1 MTSCCKPCDTQP
13 RTALSIIPVSP
24 GSSGHFFKVKIM
36 NECSLEM
43 PKYQCHKKVWALKI
57 QQVYS
62 VGTQNFIV
70 PADYGYDDFP
80 VSQEYIDKH
89 KPQEGGYYV
98 QYEGGY
104 ESYSPAEAFES
115 GYSRI

>member
-1 MTSCCKPCDTQP
+1 
-13 RTALSIIPVSP
+13 
-24 GSSGHFFKVKIM
+24 M
-36 NECSLEM
+36 NECLLEM

-98 QYEGGY
+98 QYEDGY

>member
-1 MTSCCKPCDTQP
+1 MSDC
-13 RTALSIIPVSP
+13 L
-24 GSSGHFFKVKIM
+24 
-36 NECSLEM
+36 LEM

-62 VGTQNFIV
+62 VGSQNFIV
-70 PADYGYDDFP
+70 PADNGYDDFP

-89 KPQEGGYYV
+89 HPQEGGYYV

-104 ESYSPAEAFES
+104 EYYSPAKAFES
-115 GYSRI
+115 GYTRI